1 MKLRDMWIQLYCFTT
16 EICFINI
23 LKIFSLTK
31 ILQEAERT
39 SCAWELQPKV
49 KWGFLTLSDRSF
61 GF

>member
-1 MKLRDMWIQLYCFTT
+1 MNLIILLYNWN
-16 EICFINI
+16 CFIDI

-49 KWGFLTLSDRSF
+49 KWGLLTLTDRSF